1 MSVELATEIDV
12 KEQVKDIIK
21 EPEKYKVIFL
31 NDDTTPMDFVVEILK
46 LIFKHSDETARS
58 LTMDIHEKGRAV
70 VGVYSYEVAEQKS
83 IETVKLSREN
93 GYPLQVTFEKD

>member
-1 MSVELATEIDV
+1 MSVELTTEIDV
-12 KEQVKDIIK
+12 KEQIKSIVK

-31 NDDTTPMDFVVEILK
+31 NDDSTPMDFVVEILM
-46 LIFKHSDETARS
+46 LIFKHSEDTARA

-83 IETVKLSREN
+83 IETIKLSREN
-93 GYPLQVTFEKD
+93 GFPLQVTFEKD